1 MQECVCIRGNLKLVS
16 FYKYFDV
23 FTKFSTDID
32 ENQNEL
38 KGVNFL
44 RREKLQQDWRYGSK
58 TSANTKVSF
67 LNDLFRG
74 F

>member
-16 FYKYFDV
+16 FNKYFDV

-44 RREKLQQDWRYGSK
+44 RREKL
-58 TSANTKVSF
+58 
-67 LNDLFRG
+67 
-74 F
+74 